1 MKTWI
6 NKVASGIFDGI
17 SENGSWR
24 WVEAGVVQ
32 GCLRG
37 RQTNP
42 FAVSLK
48 RTLSTAAHEPSGRIS
63 HMRKTVPWLRLSI
76 SLL

>member
-32 GCLRG
+32 GLPTRAADKPLRG
-37 RQTNP
+37 KP
-42 FAVSLK
+42 EKDSVHGGA
-48 RTLSTAAHEPSGRIS
+48 
-63 HMRKTVPWLRLSI
+63 
-76 SLL
+76 